1 VRTTASL
8 VFAILAATGMILV
21 VMGVVRLLFKVLRM
35 TLGGIG
41 RFFRGGPGT
50 DGVGTMRPGAA
61 LAAHRFGGTGNVPRI
76 CTNPKCRHVNRP
88 EARFCAQCG
97 ARV

>member
-1 VRTTASL
+1 MEKTAL
-8 VFAILAATGMILV
+8 VVAILVATGMILV

-35 TLGGIG
+35 TLGGAG
-41 RFFRGGPGT
+41 RLFRGGPGT
-50 DGVGTMRPGAA
+50 DAVGPRPPRAA
-61 LAAHRFGGTGNVPRI
+61 FAAGRFGGTGNVPRV
-76 CTNPKCRHVNRP
+76 CTNPKCRNVNPP

>member
-1 VRTTASL
+1 L
-8 VFAILAATGMILV
+8 VFAILAATGMILL
-21 VMGVVRLLFKVLRM
+21 VMGVVRLLFKVLRI
-35 TLGGIG
+35 TLGGVG

-50 DGVGTMRPGAA
+50 DGLGPMRPGAM
-61 LAAHRFGGTGNVPRI
+61 LAAGRCAGTGNVPRV

-97 ARV
+97 ARM